1 MKNKHNRFL
10 CVLMCVILVASV
22 FTACGIKDDNETTA
36 PTADGGW
43 VNVIPDDGTYT
54 KIVIEGV
61 ELADLIS
68 DALGEEYRD
77 TGVNEL
83 TDAERISSRTMQTI
97 RAT

>member
-36 PTADGGW
+36 STADGGW

-68 DALGEEYRD
+68 DALGE
-77 TGVNEL
+77 
-83 TDAERISSRTMQTI
+83 
-97 RAT
+97 